1 MMSVMGI
8 PQVHS
13 NPSTR
18 IFFRWIR
25 HHFNNRGGNRLC
37 RIPNGYYAEDDDNAN
52 ESASPTAEDEGKVS
66 LPIRVPG
73 VSLSGRRTTQF
84 IPR

>member
-1 MMSVMGI
+1 M
-8 PQVHS
+8 HS

-18 IFFRWIR
+18 LFFRLIR

-37 RIPNGYYAEDDDNAN
+37 RIANGDYGEDDDNEN
-52 ESASPTAEDEGKVS
+52 ESASPTTEDEGEVS

-73 VSLSGRRTTQF
+73 VSLSGQRKTQF
-84 IPR
+84 ISR